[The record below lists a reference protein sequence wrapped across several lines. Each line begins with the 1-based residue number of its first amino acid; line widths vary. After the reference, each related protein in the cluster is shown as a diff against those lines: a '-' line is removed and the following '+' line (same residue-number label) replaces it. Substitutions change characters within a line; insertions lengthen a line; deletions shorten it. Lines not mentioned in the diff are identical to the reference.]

1 MDPGQSAQTLRH
13 ENISEIQTSRD
24 LMRRW
29 RGHPSRDVGLRT
41 HGWSCRC
48 CGTGCDP
55 TAWPDGSRRRSGRDD
70 TDGETPAKNAPANK
84 TANDA
89 PAKKTAAKK

>member
-1 MDPGQSAQTLRH
+1 MHPGQPAQTLRH
-13 ENISEIQTSRD
+13 ENISEIQTSQD

-29 RGHPSRDVGLRT
+29 RGHPSGDVGLHT

-48 CGTGCDP
+48 C
-55 TAWPDGSRRRSGRDD
+55 APDVTDSLARREQAALRRRRHRRKDPRQ
-70 TDGETPAKNAPANK
+70 ECPANK

-89 PAKKTAAKK
+89 PAKKTAATK